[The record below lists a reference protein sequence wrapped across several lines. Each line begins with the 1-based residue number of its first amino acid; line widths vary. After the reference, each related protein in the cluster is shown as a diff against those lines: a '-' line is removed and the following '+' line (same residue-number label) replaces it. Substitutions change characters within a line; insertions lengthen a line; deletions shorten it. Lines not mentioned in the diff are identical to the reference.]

1 MFYKQ
6 NEQNEN
12 DTQQESGK
20 CNLFN
25 KLPRGQTI
33 FLFLL
38 FGQTEINFRI
48 FEYLFDEEQEPLKSL
63 LFQGSH

>member
-1 MFYKQ
+1 MNKMKMIR
-6 NEQNEN
+6 NRKV
-12 DTQQESGK
+12 ESA
-20 CNLFN
+20 NLFN